1 MASGDFAA
9 ERFPDAGE
17 MLLGGHARDD
27 GGAAGREFVKNGNV
41 EVAIEG
47 ERKSARDGRGGEDE
61 NVRGVDMG
69 GGFVHEAL
77 TLEDAEAVMLVNGD
91 ETEAGEGDVVFDERV
106 GADDELRFA
115 GANALEDGG
124 FLSGFQAA
132 DEELDAIASFGEDA
146 ARGKKMLD
154 GENFRGG
161 HQSSLRVV
169 FDGDHGGLE
178 RDDGF
183 AAADVALEETIHR
196 GRLFEVGGDF
206 GQDPF
211 LGGGGLEGGDA
222 LERLAE
228 GVFAGAEGEG
238 VFLTSGLS
246 CESWAEMIEEKFLED
261 EALLRG
267 GTKSVQGVEG
277 CAGFGEV
284 GVNEG
289 FGASGKAQAVAE
301 RIRQNVRHAVI
312 DDLDG
317 GVHGAANLAGAEGA
331 DSFVDGDDAADFG
344 GVEFF
349 VVEDFDL
356 RIDHFEARGAEL
368 VDFRFAMKDEEL
380 ASFQAPFEIAAVEKF
395 AGERAAGIVLHEQVI
410 DGVAAAAHA
419 ADGLAAHHAG
429 ANGVGAVGPD
439 VLHLGK
445 MDAVF
450 VAKRE
455 VAEQVLERVDA
466 ALREEFGA
474 LRADALDHAYFGAEV
489 HSHCLWRP

>member
-17 MLLGGHARDD
+17 MMLGGHAGDD
-27 GGAAGREFVKNGNV
+27 GGAAGRELVKNGKV
-41 EVAIEG
+41 GGGMEG

-61 NVRGVDMG
+61 NVRGVAMG

-77 TLEDAEAVMLVNGD
+77 TLEDAEAVLIVNGD
-91 ETEAGEGDVVFDERV
+91 AAEAGGGSVVVDERV

-211 LGGGGLEGGDA
+211 LGGGGLEGEDA
-222 LERLAE
+222 LERLAD
-228 GVFAGAEGEG
+228 GVFAEAEGDG
-238 VFLTSGLS
+238 VFL
-246 CESWAEMIEEKFLED
+246 
-261 EALLRG
+261 
-267 GTKSVQGVEG
+267 
-277 CAGFGEV
+277 
-284 GVNEG
+284 
-289 FGASGKAQAVAE
+289 ASGFAVE
-301 RIRQNVRHAVI
+301 S
-312 DDLDG
+312 
-317 GVHGAANLAGAEGA
+317 E
-331 DSFVDGDDAADFG
+331 
-344 GVEFF
+344 
-349 VVEDFDL
+349 
-356 RIDHFEARGAEL
+356 AEL
-368 VDFRFAMKDEEL
+368 
-380 ASFQAPFEIAAVEKF
+380 I
-395 AGERAAGIVLHEQVI
+395 
-410 DGVAAAAHA
+410 
-419 ADGLAAHHAG
+419 
-429 ANGVGAVGPD
+429 
-439 VLHLGK
+439 
-445 MDAVF
+445 
-450 VAKRE
+450 
-455 VAEQVLERVDA
+455 
-466 ALREEFGA
+466 
-474 LRADALDHAYFGAEV
+474 
-489 HSHCLWRP
+489 